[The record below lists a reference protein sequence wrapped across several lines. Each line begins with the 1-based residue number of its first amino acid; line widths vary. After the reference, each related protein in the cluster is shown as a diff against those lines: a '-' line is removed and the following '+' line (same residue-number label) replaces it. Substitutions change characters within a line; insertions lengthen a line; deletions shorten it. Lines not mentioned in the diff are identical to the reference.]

1 MVRLMDCTLRDGANV
16 VGKGFDAEITK
27 IVLDILTE
35 SNVPII
41 EFGNAG
47 GIGAYEVAGF
57 TNALTDMEYLD
68 LVQPYLGKSEIGM
81 FLNAKRFREPNVELA
96 ASKGMKFL
104 RCGADAGGCE
114 KNLRNSG
121 KNDQKMRNESVLFR
135 NESISS
141 HAGRTGGGSEV
152 PGVHRT

>member
-57 TNALTDMEYLD
+57 TNALTWSIWIWYSRILEN
-68 LVQPYLGKSEIGM
+68 Q
-81 FLNAKRFREPNVELA
+81 R
-96 ASKGMKFL
+96 
-104 RCGADAGGCE
+104 
-114 KNLRNSG
+114 
-121 KNDQKMRNESVLFR
+121 SVCF
-135 NESISS
+135 
-141 HAGRTGGGSEV
+141 
-152 PGVHRT
+152 

>member
-47 GIGAYEVAGF
+47 GIG
-57 TNALTDMEYLD
+57 
-68 LVQPYLGKSEIGM
+68 
-81 FLNAKRFREPNVELA
+81 
-96 ASKGMKFL
+96 
-104 RCGADAGGCE
+104 
-114 KNLRNSG
+114 
-121 KNDQKMRNESVLFR
+121 VL
-135 NESISS
+135 
-141 HAGRTGGGSEV
+141 
-152 PGVHRT
+152 

>member
-47 GIGAYEVAGF
+47 GIGARKTHE
-57 TNALTDMEYLD
+57 
-68 LVQPYLGKSEIGM
+68 
-81 FLNAKRFREPNVELA
+81 
-96 ASKGMKFL
+96 
-104 RCGADAGGCE
+104 
-114 KNLRNSG
+114 
-121 KNDQKMRNESVLFR
+121 
-135 NESISS
+135 
-141 HAGRTGGGSEV
+141 
-152 PGVHRT
+152 

>member
-47 GIGAYEVAGF
+47 GIEF
-57 TNALTDMEYLD
+57 NNRNIALCQDIQRAMFRL
-68 LVQPYLGKSEIGM
+68 LNSETQ
-81 FLNAKRFREPNVELA
+81 AESEL
-96 ASKGMKFL
+96 MRL
-104 RCGADAGGCE
+104 RD
-114 KNLRNSG
+114 S
-121 KNDQKMRNESVLFR
+121 Q
-135 NESISS
+135 
-141 HAGRTGGGSEV
+141 T
-152 PGVHRT
+152 P